1 MSLHSPKKILSDSLI
16 LDAEPVIHYTLEL
29 EQRLPSDLLDSLKE
43 TLEHSVP
50 VGVSLGWL

>member
-1 MSLHSPKKILSDSLI
+1 VSLHSPKKILSDSLI